1 MHGNQDDVVPYD
13 NSLVTLFGLNVEV
26 DGSYIIHQ
34 RMIELGNYSDLHTYQ
49 NQGHSPYTNME
60 FEADFSSAFLYD
72 IVCADDIILG
82 DVNEDDNINVVDIV
96 LLVNLI
102 LSNTYLESGDIN
114 VDGNVN
120 IQDVVLLVQ
129 MILNI

>member
-1 MHGNQDDVVPYD
+1 
-13 NSLVTLFGLNVEV
+13 
-26 DGSYIIHQ
+26 
-34 RMIELGNYSDLHTYQ
+34 
-49 NQGHSPYTNME
+49 ME
-60 FEADFSSAFLYD
+60 FETDFSSSFLYD
-72 IVCADDIILG
+72 IVCIDDIILG